1 MSIHI
6 TWEQIERTFGV
17 SNRILDSYIERK
29 GIDDRFKEALR
40 GRNIIVVHGSSKQGK
55 TSLWKKHVDPKDRY
69 PLNCGTITNIEDLH
83 TQILKTAG
91 FTITHQT
98 SSSSTQPLIEASI
111 NTGLFGLKSKLGSSQ
126 TTATSREKISLNP
139 ADANDIT
146 NALREMHFTGTII
159 IDDFHYLSEETQDK
173 FTRTLKTFYDDET
186 LEVTFIIVGVWK
198 EANRLVVYNG
208 DLSSRIK
215 TINAD
220 EWTDEQLRNVIEHG
234 ESKLGL
240 QFEEEFKANL
250 VHYSEGAVY
259 LLQAACR
266 TACIQHIGDKYAN
279 PQIVNGDAQVLI
291 KHEIQNQS
299 GRYEHFIT
307 DYSEDDRRQ
316 IHHVRKWIIAIL
328 ISYIRH
334 YPARNFVT
342 LEELK
347 EAVRALHPNSNN
359 RTIGSLVTN
368 LSQNLKNVSKR
379 QQNIELKPPILS
391 YDQNSHR
398 LNVVDLGF
406 LIWLRHTSLLT
417 IDEAIGLPNRD
428 GDIETFIDLL
438 FDAQPISSMESCA
451 IDRKDLT

>member
-1 MSIHI
+1 MSN
-6 TWEQIERTFGV
+6 QISWQQVNRTFGV

-40 GRNIIVVHGSSKQGK
+40 GRNIIVIHGSSKQGK
-55 TSLWKKHVDPKDRY
+55 TSLWKKHVAEDERF
-69 PLNCGTITNIEDLH
+69 PLNCGTITTIADLH

-91 FTITHQT
+91 FTILKQT
-98 SSSSTQPLIEASI
+98 QSSSTEPLIEASMGVGI
-111 NTGLFGLKSKLGSSQ
+111 FGLKGKFGASS
-126 TTATSREKISLNP
+126 TTETHVEKISLNP

-146 NALREMHFTGTII
+146 NALREMNFTGTII
-159 IDDFHYLSEETQDK
+159 IDDFHYLNEETQDK
-173 FTRTLKTFYDDET
+173 FTRTLKTFYDDEK

-198 EANRLVVYNG
+198 EANRLIVYNG

-220 EWTDEQLRNVIEHG
+220 EWTEQQLQDVIEHG
-234 ESKLGL
+234 ESMLNIR
-240 QFEEEFKANL
+240 FDDHFKSEL
-250 VHYSEGAVY
+250 VQYSEGAVY

-266 TACIQHIGDKYAN
+266 KACLQHIDNFSAADT
-279 PQIVNGDAQVLI
+279 IINGNAQQLFQ
-291 KHEIQNQS
+291 HEIDNQS

-307 DYSEDDRRQ
+307 DYSEDERRQ
-316 IHHVRKWIIAIL
+316 IHHVRKWIVAIL
-328 ISYIRH
+328 ISYVRWN
-334 YPARNFVT
+334 PQRNYVT

-347 EAVRALHPNSNN
+347 NAIRLLHPNANS
-359 RTIGSLVTN
+359 RTIGSLVNN
-368 LSQNLKNVSKR
+368 LTQNLKNVSKR

-406 LIWLRHTSLLT
+406 LIWLRNAQPQV
-417 IDEAIGLPNRD
+417 IDAAIGLPEHD

-438 FDAQPISSMESCA
+438 FDSQRVSSTDSSA
-451 IDRKDLT
+451 IMFS